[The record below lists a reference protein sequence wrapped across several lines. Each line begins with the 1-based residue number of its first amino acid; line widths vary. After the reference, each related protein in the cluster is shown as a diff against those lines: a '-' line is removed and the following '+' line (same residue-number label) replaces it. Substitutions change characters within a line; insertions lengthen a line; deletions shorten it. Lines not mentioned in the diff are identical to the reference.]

1 MKELLPLLPHPSH
14 YIGIEE
20 GAVRKAPGRVR
31 LRCALAFPDL
41 YEVGMSYLGQKILY
55 GILNGRDDIAAERV
69 FAPSPEAG
77 ELLRGHGV
85 PLATLESDTPLGKI
99 DLLGFAVTH
108 ELCFTNVLY
117 MLDLAGI
124 PLRSAARDE
133 DLAACPLV
141 VAGGG
146 CAISAEPLAPF
157 MDLMLLGE
165 GEAMLPELCDLLIRA
180 REAGWPRSRLIREA
194 TAIPGVYAPS
204 LYTHDAAGGV
214 TPLSADTPRPGRRVV
229 ADLDAAPYP
238 QRQVVPFGAVH
249 NRLSLEIAR
258 GCTRGCRFCQAGIL
272 YRPARERSLDNIQRT
287 LAACLSETGFDDVS
301 FLSLSTGDFSALKTL
316 FLGVA
321 DRCAAEQIAV
331 SLPSLRVGSLDPDI
345 MARMAG
351 IRRTGATLAPEAGSQ
366 RLRDVIN
373 KGVTEDELLAHVRAL
388 AAYGWQQV
396 KLYFMIGLPTETRAD
411 LDAIVDLC
419 RKARDAAGR
428 PRLQITAAISPF
440 VPKPHTPFQWEPQM
454 PVEEIRASIQYL
466 RDLFRAEK
474 SLKLRWHEPDMSR
487 LEGILSRG
495 DRRLADVVESAYR
508 KGALFASWVDH
519 FQLEPWLEALAEHGL
534 SEEAYTGPR
543 PIFLDAPDALDEPDA
558 APSTAA
564 PGTAAGD
571 MPDGTPG
578 EAPRGERGSGGALRP
593 APLPW
598 DHLEAGV
605 SRAFLLRERERA
617 LAGARTEDCR
627 YAACRQCGACDTAR
641 PSLLPGADGPYRNRL
656 NFPARDQTASLP
668 PPERPAKREKP
679 AAPELNPALTARAAR
694 YRVWHSKE
702 DEAAYISQ
710 LELQTL
716 LDKAMRRAGLPL
728 SFSQGFHPM
737 PLLSFGRALPVGVQS
752 RAEWFSVTL
761 REPMSAAEVMA
772 RLAPRMIS
780 GMRLLEAVPIPIH
793 DKSFGG
799 RRESFVLRCL
809 KRGDE
814 RAFAEAWA
822 AFAASPSF
830 LFARET
836 KKGPVE
842 SDLRPLVAAVE
853 QPEEGETRFTTD
865 WSGSYLSPLTLAR
878 AITPWLGPHELRL
891 IKTAQTL

>member
-20 GAVRKAPGRVR
+20 GAVRKAPGSVR

-55 GILNGRDDIAAERV
+55 SILNERADIAAERV
-69 FAPSPEAG
+69 FAPSLEAG
-77 ELLRGHGV
+77 ELLRRHGV
-85 PLATLESDTPLGKI
+85 PLATLESDTPLGKT

-124 PLRSAARDE
+124 PLRGAARDE

-157 MDLMLLGE
+157 MDLMLLGD

-204 LYTHDAAGGV
+204 LFTHDAAGTV
-214 TPLSADTPRPGRRVV
+214 TPIFPDTPRPGRRVV

-272 YRPARERSLDNIQRT
+272 YRPARERSLPQIERILN
-287 LAACLSETGFDDVS
+287 ACLRETGFDDVS
-301 FLSLSTGDFSALKTL
+301 FLSLSAGDFSALKTL
-316 FLGVA
+316 FLDVA

-373 KGVTEDELLAHVRAL
+373 KGVTEEALLAHVRAL

-396 KLYFMIGLPTETRAD
+396 KLYFMIGLPGETPDD

-440 VPKPHTPFQWEPQM
+440 VPKAHTPFQWEPQT
-454 PVEEIRASIQYL
+454 PVEEIRARIRRL
-466 RDLFRAEK
+466 HDRFRAEK

-508 KGALFASWVDH
+508 KGAIFASWADH
-519 FQLEPWLEALAEHGL
+519 FRLEPWLEALAEHGL

-543 PIFLDAPDALDEPDA
+543 PLFLDAANDADG
-558 APSTAA
+558 
-564 PGTAAGD
+564 PG
-571 MPDGTPG
+571 GT
-578 EAPRGERGSGGALRP
+578 P

-641 PSLLPGADGPYRNRL
+641 PSRLPGADGPRRNRL
-656 NFPARDQTASLP
+656 NFPARDQAASLP
-668 PPERPAKREKP
+668 PPERPARQPP
-679 AAPELNPALTARAAR
+679 AAPGLAPALTARAVR
-694 YRVWHSKE
+694 YRIWHSKE
-702 DEAAYISQ
+702 GEAAYISQ

-716 LDKAMRRAGLPL
+716 LDRAMRRAGLPL

-772 RLAPRMIS
+772 RLGPRMIS
-780 GMRLLEAVPIPIH
+780 GMRLLKAVPIPIH

-809 KRGDE
+809 KGGDE
-814 RAFAEAWA
+814 RAFADAWA
-822 AFAASPSF
+822 AFAASPAF
-830 LFARET
+830 FFARET
-836 KKGPVE
+836 QKGPAE
-842 SDLRPLVAAVE
+842 SDLRPLVAAVA
-853 QPEEGETRFTTD
+853 QPEEGEVRFTTD
-865 WSGSYLSPLTLAR
+865 WSGGYLSPLTLAR

-891 IKTAQTL
+891 IKVTQTL